1 MIISE
6 NECKK
11 IKAGSITGTLISAVT
26 KVVSSIF
33 DIGRALGS
41 SIRRLT
47 SKSSC
52 SLK

>member
-1 MIISE
+1 MILSE
-6 NECKK
+6 NECRKV
-11 IKAGSITGTLISAVT
+11 KAGSITGTLLSAVT

-41 SIRRLT
+41 SIRRIS

-52 SLK
+52 ALK